1 MRRDEIITSHRE
13 LENDNLNYKGY
24 FIENADADEE
34 PKFYEYGAHFSYN
47 ELYQTL
53 LILKQ
58 KKLNMQKGKQIETI
72 LPTNK
77 KKSAIRDRN
86 NTKNKYEKKKINLN
100 NILNLFQPKAKS
112 RNIMKEEEKD
122 ELTFNHK
129 NNLKNFV
136 QKKNEYKSEN
146 NYKSNSNF
154 MKIYKNK
161 IHNIKL
167 NKTKF
172 AELTES
178 YVLAKKKQKK
188 FFNQR
193 IKLFTKNNRTN
204 NQDINKGYN
213 INSYDISLQ
222 KSFQTQIKQLKNF
235 SKKKINIFPFFNNS
249 KREINKIKKSYYKE
263 IINKS
268 SENQTNKSTS
278 KKVLLANKKG
288 LKKSV
293 TTSAPIINLLSNNT
307 RLFNKGYKT
316 SKGKKMDKMNNSSPK
331 LQNKKAKLDL
341 IKNYH
346 DKKINCISHNDNK
359 KEIYISIENNN
370 NNYMEI
376 YNTEKIFE
384 KIKSVKHQIYDVSKF
399 SINKKKSL
407 MVPNINPEIQNY
419 SKNVIKIDKNPKKHN
434 SKKEKE
440 ISNILLNKNE
450 KNSRNK
456 FNNILKKV
464 SLNNNFTVNKTIYNK
479 LSKKYNIN
487 NTQQDINFYKK
498 LGNKN
503 NKNNTNNKY
512 FIKDQPSYPNSTKK
526 KLFPQ
531 KFYNNSNSRNYNS
544 AGFISRKSPNMKFD
558 SNNINLNSL
567 PLKKSNKIVNLKGV
581 KFNKKSNQNL
591 IKKITLKN
599 VILKSKPKIE
609 LINGPKNKLKKSK
622 SKIELSKD
630 DKELKNNKTPIN
642 INKNNK
648 LLNNTYTN
656 KNNINISINISNN
669 FNHIIY
675 KNSLNNK
682 GKKSSCLNSKKSNY
696 KKSLIINDNLKNGK
710 NDKTEKKKMKKL
722 IDNKNYNNN
731 KVRAINIKLP
741 KSKVL
746 NIIKSDVK

>member
-1 MRRDEIITSHRE
+1 MRRDEIIPSYRG

-24 FIENADADEE
+24 FIENADANEE
-34 PKFYEYGAHFSYN
+34 PKFYEYGAHFPYN
-47 ELYQTL
+47 ELYQAL
-53 LILKQ
+53 LLLKR
-58 KKLNMQKGKQIETI
+58 KKLNMQKGKQIQTI
-72 LPTNK
+72 FPSNK
-77 KKSAIRDRN
+77 KKSSIRDRN
-86 NTKNKYEKKKINLN
+86 NTKNKYEEKKNNLN
-100 NILNLFQPKAKS
+100 NILNLFQPKGKS

-122 ELTFNHK
+122 ELTFIHK
-129 NNLKNFV
+129 NNLKNFL

-146 NYKSNSNF
+146 NYKPNSNF
-154 MKIYKNK
+154 LKIYRNK

-172 AELTES
+172 AELTEN
-178 YVLAKKKQKK
+178 YVLTKKKQKK

-193 IKLFTKNNRTN
+193 IKLFTKNNHTN
-204 NQDINKGYN
+204 NQDTNKYSN

-222 KSFQTQIKQLKNF
+222 KSFQTQIKQLKNY
-235 SKKKINIFPFFNNS
+235 SKKKINIFPFFNNP
-249 KREINKIKKSYYKE
+249 KRELNKIKKSYYKE

-268 SENQTNKSTS
+268 SENQTNKSTL
-278 KKVLLANKKG
+278 KKIVLTNKKT

-293 TTSAPIINLLSNNT
+293 TNSTPIINLFKNNT
-307 RLFNKGYKT
+307 RLFNKGSKT
-316 SKGKKMDKMNNSSPK
+316 SKEKKINKMNNSSPK
-331 LQNKKAKLDL
+331 LQNKKVQLDL
-341 IKNYH
+341 IKNYR
-346 DKKINCISHNDNK
+346 DKKLKCISHNDNK

-384 KIKSVKHQIYDVSKF
+384 KIKSAKHQIYDVSKF

-407 MVPNINPEIQNY
+407 MVPNINTEIQNY
-419 SKNVIKIDKNPKKHN
+419 NKNVIKIDKNPKKHN
-434 SKKEKE
+434 SKNEKE
-440 ISNILLNKNE
+440 VSNILLNKNE
-450 KNSRNK
+450 KISRNK
-456 FNNILKKV
+456 FNNMLKKV
-464 SLNNNFTVNKTIYNK
+464 SLNNFTVNKTIYNK

-503 NKNNTNNKY
+503 KNNTNNKY
-512 FIKDQPSYPNSTKK
+512 YIKDQPSYPNSTKK
-526 KLFPQ
+526 KLFPS

-544 AGFISRKSPNMKFD
+544 TGFISRKSPDMKFD

-599 VILKSKPKIE
+599 VILKPKPKIE
-609 LINGPKNKLKKSK
+609 LINEPKNKLKKSK

-630 DKELKNNKTPIN
+630 EKELKSNKTPIN

-648 LLNNTYTN
+648 LTNNTYNN

-682 GKKSSCLNSKKSNY
+682 GKKSARLNSKKSNY
-696 KKSLIINDNLKNGK
+696 KKSLIINDNLKIGK
-710 NDKTEKKKMKKL
+710 NDKTEKKKLKKL

-731 KVRAINIKLP
+731 KARSINITLP
-741 KSKVL
+741 KAKVL